1 MCIEGYTAHGVLPE
15 VVSTLCTTRQNFNH
29 SLFLD
34 PLFFTRVHQGYIYSS
49 AHFSN
54 VTTVI
59 VRFSLNSLAMFEIPE
74 SWTIFTLKKEKKNQN
89 VLV

>member
-59 VRFSLNSLAMFEIPE
+59 VRFSLNSLAFFKILWQCLRYQKAGR
-74 SWTIFTLKKEKKNQN
+74 SL
-89 VLV
+89 L

>member
-1 MCIEGYTAHGVLPE
+1 MECYQKLLAPCVQPDRILTIA
-15 VVSTLCTTRQNFNH
+15 F
-29 SLFLD
+29 FLD

-59 VRFSLNSLAMFEIPE
+59 VRFSLNSLAFFKIL
-74 SWTIFTLKKEKKNQN
+74 WQCLRYQKAG
-89 VLV
+89 